1 VSGVP
6 YLLPTTHLHLNPGP
20 IFFYHILNISVGC
33 VKDVNFTQDVC
44 QRIKK
49 LKIQTDV
56 NLPLKNLEK
65 VESQSSGDK
74 RYENDKA
81 A

>member
-1 VSGVP
+1 MTSEWSA
-6 YLLPTTHLHLNPGP
+6 LLTAHHPSPSQSRTN
-20 IFFYHILNISVGC
+20 FFYHILNISVGC

-56 NLPLKNLEK
+56 NLPLKNLGK
-65 VESQSSGDK
+65 VGSQSSGDK
-74 RYENDKA
+74 
-81 A
+81 

>member
-1 VSGVP
+1 MAWMWRPAVVLGEA
-6 YLLPTTHLHLNPGP
+6 
-20 IFFYHILNISVGC
+20 GC

-56 NLPLKNLEK
+56 NLPLKNLGK
-65 VESQSSGDK
+65 VGSQSSGDK
-74 RYENDKA
+74 
-81 A
+81 

>member
-1 VSGVP
+1 MSGVP
-6 YLLPTTHLHLNPGP
+6 YLLPTTHVHLNTGP
-20 IFFYHILNISVGC
+20 IFYHILNTSVGC

-56 NLPLKNLEK
+56 NLPLRNLGK
-65 VESQSSGDK
+65 VESQASGDEW
-74 RYENDKA
+74 YEDDKA